1 MSRNSKL
8 NDENNIVSYT
18 NRMKHSKL
26 MKIKNNISD
35 IFFLKGGKE
44 KIFRNFQNN
53 LNGLT
58 FTFNFSQ
65 NQF

>member
-1 MSRNSKL
+1 
-8 NDENNIVSYT
+8 
-18 NRMKHSKL
+18 